1 MFGRSNAVLLDSYSA
16 RRARK
21 RVPRWLLLLLL
32 GVALGAAAVIVAQ
45 ERWLPPRLTA
55 DASTRLTT
63 AFDTA
68 DRERL
73 QLRQQLAETQARL
86 QQATAAAQKLD
97 ETVKAQQRTVTGL
110 REDLAALVDALPP
123 DPRGG
128 AVQVRAARFRVE
140 GNQLAYDIVLS
151 RDKAGDKPWT
161 GVLQLVL
168 TGTAGSNDNA
178 SARLEPIAISMG
190 RHTSLHG
197 SRPLPASLAARQ
209 ATIQVLDKP
218 QGQLMGMRVMNLR

>member
-21 RVPRWLLLLLL
+21 RVPRWLLLLLV
-32 GVALGAAAVIVAQ
+32 GVALGAGAVIVAQ
-45 ERWLPPRLTA
+45 ERWLPPRLSA

-63 AFDTA
+63 AFDNA

-86 QQATAAAQKLD
+86 QEATATTQKL
-97 ETVKAQQRTVTGL
+97 EEAAKQHQRIVNSL
-110 REDLAALVDALPP
+110 REDIAAMVEALPP

-151 RDKAGDKPWT
+151 RDKAGDKPWS

-178 SARLEPIAISMG
+178 TARLEPVAISMG

-197 SRPLPASLAARQ
+197 SRPLPATLTARQ

-218 QGQLMGMRVMNLR
+218 QGQLLGMRVMNLR

>member
-32 GVALGAAAVIVAQ
+32 GVALGAAAVIVVQ
-45 ERWLPPRLTA
+45 ERWLPPRLSA

-63 AFDTA
+63 AFDNA

-86 QQATAAAQKLD
+86 QESTAAAQKL
-97 ETVKAQQRTVTGL
+97 EESARQHQRIVNGL
-110 REDLAALVDALPP
+110 REDIAAMVEALPP

-128 AVQVRAARFRVE
+128 AVQVRAARFRVD

-151 RDKAGDKPWT
+151 RDKAGDKPWS

-168 TGTAGSNDNA
+168 TGSAGGNDNA
-178 SARLEPIAISMG
+178 TARLDPIAISMG

-197 SRPLPASLAARQ
+197 SRPLPATLNARQ
-209 ATIQVLDKP
+209 ATIQVLDRP

>member
-1 MFGRSNAVLLDSYSA
+1 MFGRSNAIGLDSYSA

-32 GVALGAAAVIVAQ
+32 GVLLGAGGVIVAQ
-45 ERWLPPRLTA
+45 ERWLPPRLGAAESARLSTA
-55 DASTRLTT
+55 YDN
-63 AFDTA
+63 A

-86 QQATAAAQKLD
+86 QQATATAQKLD
-97 ETVKAQQRTVTGL
+97 EAAKAQQRSV
-110 REDLAALVDALPP
+110 AALHESIDAMVEALPP

-128 AVQVRAARFRVE
+128 TVQVRAARFRVE

-151 RDKAGDKPWT
+151 REKAGDKPFT
-161 GVLQLVL
+161 GVLQMVL

-178 SARLEPIAISMG
+178 NARLDPVPISMG

-209 ATIQVLDKP
+209 VTLQVLDKP
-218 QGQLMGMRVMNLR
+218 QGQLLGMRVMNLR